1 MAQKTAFIGF
11 KEDPKVAA
19 EFKAAAE
26 KQGGASKVL
35 QRFVRRFIRRLTR
48 KAA

>member
-19 EFKAAAE
+19 QFKAAAE
-26 KQGGASKVL
+26 KQGGVSKVL
-35 QRFVRRFIRRLTR
+35 QRLIRVFLRRNSQ

>member
-1 MAQKTAFIGF
+1 MAKKTAFVGF

-35 QRFVRRFIRRLTR
+35 QLFVRRFLRRLGKR
-48 KAA
+48 AA

>member
-19 EFKAAAE
+19 EFKAEAE
-26 KQGGASKVL
+26 KRGGTSKVL
-35 QRFVRRFIRRLTR
+35 QILVRRFLQRVRR
-48 KAA
+48 AA

>member
-19 EFKAAAE
+19 DFKAAAE
-26 KQGGASKVL
+26 KRGGASKVL
-35 QRFVRRFIRRLTR
+35 QQFIRRFLR
-48 KAA
+48 RVHRAA